1 MQLSKLQQQLIKD
14 LLELQKENKEK
25 QVIIVESYKLTG
37 DIYIFEFS
45 SSFLFKLPLER
56 FLRLTSENE
65 NRNLKYHI
73 TLF

>member
-1 MQLSKLQQQLIKD
+1 MQLSEFQQNLID
-14 LLELQKENKEK
+14 SLLELKKANKEK
-25 QVIIVESYKLTG
+25 QVIIVESYILTG

-45 SSFLFKLPLER
+45 STFLLKLPLER

-65 NRNLKYHI
+65 SRKLKYHI